1 MLTTILIG
9 AAIGAG
15 LAVAVILGAFELRT
29 KEGWKEEELKIR
41 TLCMRVFTL
50 TAENAQLRVALA
62 TDEMTEDGKNVAAM
76 TMAALDAVKAAA
88 QEASLGSE
96 PRPVTA
102 QEGSQEQERRGGHQK
117 SKLHDI
123 ER

>member
-29 KEGWKEEELKIR
+29 KEGWKEHELTMR

-62 TDEMTEDGKNVAAM
+62 AGEMTEDGKKIAAM
-76 TMAALDAVKAAA
+76 TMATLDAVIVAAKKAA
-88 QEASLGSE
+88 
-96 PRPVTA
+96 
-102 QEGSQEQERRGGHQK
+102 
-117 SKLHDI
+117 
-123 ER
+123 

>member
-29 KEGWKEEELKIR
+29 KEMCKEQEVATR
-41 TLCMRVFTL
+41 TFIMRIFTL

-62 TDEMTEDGKNVAAM
+62 AGEMTEEGKKIAAM
-76 TMAALDAVKAAA
+76 TMAILDAVIAAPKKAA
-88 QEASLGSE
+88 
-96 PRPVTA
+96 
-102 QEGSQEQERRGGHQK
+102 
-117 SKLHDI
+117 
-123 ER
+123 